1 MGVLRAVLKSLRVRN
16 DKHQES
22 NVFSKR
28 QLLIALLLNSLM
40 GLAVAGQAPA
50 AAFAGPG
57 PSSEALAA
65 LPQTPGAKGF
75 QERHYRLEKAGREMG
90 YQLYVPQKYDPKKK
104 TPLVVALHGYG
115 VNYGFFFSTVKDMP
129 ALCEQYGFICVAP
142 MGYSTSGWFGAPM
155 TVPGTPPPGSRLP
168 VPQSGS
174 EKEQLL
180 ERELSELD
188 VMGVIEIVKREY
200 KIDAKRTY
208 LMGHS
213 MGGFGTWFLGQKHIG
228 MWRAIAPMSG
238 INENGFKELNIK
250 KLARIPVLVAVGE
263 QETDTVVTSKKAV
276 AALKAAGGEVTYVEI
291 AGGTHGSMVAP
302 STAQILEFFSKH

>member
-1 MGVLRAVLKSLRVRN
+1 M
-16 DKHQES
+16 
-22 NVFSKR
+22 FSKR
-28 QLLIALLLNSLM
+28 QFVMALLLNSLT

-50 AAFAGPG
+50 PTFVGPG
-57 PSSEALAA
+57 PSSEVLAE

-75 QERHYRLEKAGREMG
+75 QERHYRLEKAGRELA
-90 YQLYVPQKYDPKKK
+90 YQLYVPQKYDPKAGA
-104 TPLVVALHGYG
+104 PLVVALHGYG
-115 VNYGFFFSTVKDMP
+115 VNYGFFFAAVQDLP
-129 ALCEQYGFICVAP
+129 ALCEKYGFICVAP
-142 MGYSTSGWFGAPM
+142 MGYSTSGWYGAPM
-155 TVPGTPPPGSRLP
+155 AVPGTPPPGSRLP

-188 VMGVIEIVKREY
+188 VMKVIEIVKREY
-200 KIDAKRTY
+200 KVDARRTY

-213 MGGFGTWFLGQKHIG
+213 MGGFGAWFLGQKHID
-228 MWRAIAPMSG
+228 MWAAIAPMSG
-238 INENGFKELNIK
+238 INENGLKELDIR

-276 AALKAAGGEVTYVEI
+276 AALEAAGGKVTYVEI

-302 STAQILEFFSKH
+302 STSRIMEFFSRH

>member
-1 MGVLRAVLKSLRVRN
+1 MP
-16 DKHQES
+16 
-22 NVFSKR
+22 SKR
-28 QLLIALLLNSLM
+28 QLLMALLLSSLM
-40 GLAVAGQAPA
+40 GLTVAGEATAPA
-50 AAFAGPG
+50 FVGPG
-57 PSSEALAA
+57 PSSEVLSA
-65 LPQTPGAKGF
+65 LPQTPGAKGY

-90 YQLYVPQKYDPKKK
+90 YHLYVPQSYDPGKG
-104 TPLVVALHGYG
+104 TALVVALHGYG
-115 VNYGFFFSTVKDMP
+115 VNYGFFFSVVKDLP

-142 MGYSTSGWFGAPM
+142 MGYSTSGWYGAPM
-155 TVPGTPPPGSRLP
+155 TVPGAPPPGSRLP

-174 EKEQLL
+174 EQEQLL

-188 VMGVIEIVKREY
+188 VVKVLEIVRHEY
-200 KIDAKRTY
+200 KIDPKRMY

-213 MGGFGTWFLGQKHIG
+213 MGGFGAWFLGQKHLE
-228 MWRAIAPMSG
+228 MWAAIAPMSG
-238 INENGFKELNIK
+238 INENGLKELDIK

-302 STAQILEFFSKH
+302 STARILEFFSKH

>member
-1 MGVLRAVLKSLRVRN
+1 NNPGN
-16 DKHQES
+16 I
-22 NVFSKR
+22 VFSRR
-28 QLLIALLLNSLM
+28 QLWMTLLLNSLI
-40 GLAVAGQAPA
+40 GVAVAGQAPA
-50 AAFAGPG
+50 PSFVGPG
-57 PSSEALAA
+57 ASSEALSA

-90 YQLYVPQKYDPKKK
+90 YHLYVPQKYDARAGA
-104 TPLVVALHGYG
+104 PLVVALHGYG
-115 VNYGFFFSTVKDMP
+115 VNYGFFFSLVKELP

-142 MGYSTSGWFGAPM
+142 NGYSPSGWYGAPLS
-155 TVPGTPPPGSRLP
+155 VPGAPPPGSRLP
-168 VPQSGS
+168 VPQTGS

-188 VMGVIEIVKREY
+188 VMKVIEIVKREY

-228 MWRAIAPMSG
+228 MWAAIAPMSG
-238 INENGFKELNIK
+238 INENGLKELDIK
-250 KLARIPVLVAVGE
+250 KLAGIPVLVAVGE
-263 QETDTVVTSKKAV
+263 QETDTVTVSKQAV
-276 AALKAAGGEVTYVEI
+276 AALKAAGGDVTYVEI

-302 STAQILEFFSKH
+302 STARIMKFFSEK

>member
-1 MGVLRAVLKSLRVRN
+1 M
-16 DKHQES
+16 
-22 NVFSKR
+22 FSKR
-28 QLLIALLLNSLM
+28 QLWMALLLNSLL

-50 AAFAGPG
+50 AAFVGPG

-90 YQLYVPQKYDPKKK
+90 YHLYVPKKYDPKAGA
-104 TPLVVALHGYG
+104 PLVVALHGYS
-115 VNYGFFFSTVKDMP
+115 VNYGFFFAAVKDLP
-129 ALCEQYGFICVAP
+129 ELCEQYGFICVAP

-168 VPQSGS
+168 VPQTGS
-174 EKEQLL
+174 EKEQVL

-188 VMGVIEIVKREY
+188 VMKVIEIVKREY
-200 KIDAKRTY
+200 KVDAKHTY

-213 MGGFGTWFLGQKHIG
+213 MGGFGTWFLGQKHID
-228 MWRAIAPMSG
+228 MWAAIAPMSG
-238 INENGFKELNIK
+238 INEAGLKELNIK

-263 QETDTVVTSKKAV
+263 QETDAVVTSKQAV
-276 AALKAAGGEVTYVEI
+276 AALKAAGGDVTYVEI

-302 STAQILEFFSKH
+302 STARILEFFSRH